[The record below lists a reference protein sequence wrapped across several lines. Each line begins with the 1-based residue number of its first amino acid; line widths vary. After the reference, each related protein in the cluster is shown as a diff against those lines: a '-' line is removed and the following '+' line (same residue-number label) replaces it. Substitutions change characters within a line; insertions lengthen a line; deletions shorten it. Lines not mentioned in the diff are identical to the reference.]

1 MLDVAT
7 RWAVSAAVTVY
18 LRALICDLYI
28 LTGVRYYAGRSSVG
42 TAVLLQR
49 EVMSLSPDVRGD
61 PERAVMFGGWY
72 PPIFTFDDRKVRDL
86 YVLGDI
92 YGLIEQVRLAKQP
105 DEPLC
110 RLWVLVV

>member
-1 MLDVAT
+1 MSPWTSKRDASGSTGLAGAPSARTMLDVAT

-86 YVLGDI
+86 YVLGD
-92 YGLIEQVRLAKQP
+92 
-105 DEPLC
+105 
-110 RLWVLVV
+110 

>member
-1 MLDVAT
+1 
-7 RWAVSAAVTVY
+7 
-18 LRALICDLYI
+18 
-28 LTGVRYYAGRSSVG
+28 VG

-110 RLWVLVV
+110 RLWVIHDRCSRSRLPPDVRFKQPDCCAHAK